1 VRRETRGGR
10 DGVARRRRGT
20 RGAHRDE
27 DSDTVGTAAVG
38 EAKGVDG
45 ADAL

>member
-1 VRRETRGGR
+1 MRRDARGGR
-10 DGVARRRRGT
+10 DGVARERRGT

-27 DSDTVGTAAVG
+27 DSDTVETAAVG